1 MRFYLSL
8 FVILFIFSCNQEDK
22 VPKNIIEKKK
32 MQELVWDMARADAFL
47 TAFAG
52 KADSTFDRNKETI
65 RLYKEVLQ
73 IHKVTQED
81 FRKSRDWYQKHP
93 AVMKAIMDTLQERRR
108 TIMEER
114 SRPTTIPNID
124 SLKS

>member
-1 MRFYLSL
+1 MRIYFFL
-8 FVILFIFSCNQEDK
+8 FVIFFSYSCNQESK
-22 VPKNIIEKKK
+22 IPKNIIEKKK

-52 KADSTFDRNKETI
+52 KGDSTFDRNKETI

-73 IHKVTQED
+73 IHKVSKED
-81 FRKSRDWYQKHP
+81 FKKSLDWYQKHP
-93 AVMKAIMDTLQERRR
+93 AIMKGILDSLQERRR
-108 TIMEER
+108 TIMEDR
-114 SRPTTIPNID
+114 SKPATIPSID